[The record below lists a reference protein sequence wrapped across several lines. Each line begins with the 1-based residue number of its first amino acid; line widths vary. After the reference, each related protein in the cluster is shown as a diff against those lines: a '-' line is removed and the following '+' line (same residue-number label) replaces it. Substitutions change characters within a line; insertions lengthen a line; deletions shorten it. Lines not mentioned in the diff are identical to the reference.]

1 MDVTEAADWRKAVYA
16 VTFGDDIFRIGSSLG
31 RLVLRVGSV
40 TLWQRHS
47 TGRYVALNPCKTP
60 NRILTCDV

>member
-47 TGRYVALNPCKTP
+47 TGTLCCPKSMQDTESNPD
-60 NRILTCDV
+60 L

>member
-40 TLWQRHS
+40 ISLATAFNGTLCY
-47 TGRYVALNPCKTP
+47 TNPPKH
-60 NRILTCDV
+60 